1 VQERCPPEKTIRH
14 SPLAAVSGS
23 AGASP
28 SQFRPSS
35 RVPRPVLSRCLRKRS
50 LLKQSEKLEGASPD
64 AQKIFRQRKSAALQK
79 SHHSLIAIRHS
90 PLAVV
95 SGSAGASPS
104 QFRPSSRVPR
114 PVLSRCLRKR
124 SLLKQAEKLEGASPD
139 AQKIFR
145 QCKSAALQKKLFA
158 TRHSLLAA
166 VSGSAGASPS
176 HFIPPSSCVPRSVLF
191 FVPCPMSPAPL
202 KLMRVDEL
210 WKMRY
215 GFMGKTQIDG

>member
-1 VQERCPPEKTIRH
+1 MRRKFFGSARALPSRKNY
-14 SPLAAVSGS
+14 SPLATRCRFGS

-79 SHHSLIAIRHS
+79 
-90 PLAVV
+90 
-95 SGSAGASPS
+95 
-104 QFRPSSRVPR
+104 
-114 PVLSRCLRKR
+114 
-124 SLLKQAEKLEGASPD
+124 
-139 AQKIFR
+139 
-145 QCKSAALQKKLFA
+145 KLFA
-158 TRHSLLAA
+158 FATRCRFWLGRSLALPFHSALILR
-166 VSGSAGASPS
+166 PTL
-176 HFIPPSSCVPRSVLF
+176 RSV